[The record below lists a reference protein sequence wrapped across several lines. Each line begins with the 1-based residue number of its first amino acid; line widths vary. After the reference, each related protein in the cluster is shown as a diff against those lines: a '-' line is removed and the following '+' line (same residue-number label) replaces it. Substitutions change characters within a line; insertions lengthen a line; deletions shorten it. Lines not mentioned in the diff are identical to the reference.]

1 MGTIRDPLVVLDADL
16 RVLATNRSFYKF
28 FKVNTRETDWYLS
41 YDLGN
46 LQGDIPA
53 IRNRRLTSLPK
64 NQSLVYSYS

>member
-1 MGTIRDPLVVLDADL
+1 MGTIHDPLVVLDADL

-41 YDLGN
+41 YDLEN
-46 LQGDIPA
+46 RQWDIPTLHA
-53 IRNRRLTSLPK
+53 LLETSLPK